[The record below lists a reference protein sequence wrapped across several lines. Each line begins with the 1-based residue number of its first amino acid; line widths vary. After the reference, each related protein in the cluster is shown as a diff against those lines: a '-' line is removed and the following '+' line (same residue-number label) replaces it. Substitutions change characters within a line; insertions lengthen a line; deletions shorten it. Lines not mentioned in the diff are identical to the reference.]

1 MRFEIEKI
9 ILEGPDLSG
18 KTSLYN
24 EIHKRSGYKWNVQD
38 RSCLSMVCYARQ
50 FGREE
55 KSLKRALEKELSNLN
70 NRVVILLPLFDE
82 LKFRLESRGDDIQT
96 LETLRSL
103 YRIFEDESAKISKLP
118 NVMVLRE
125 NLSLDDTSKKVISW
139 LATSENHSAEII
151 GQKFVKGFVLGHDK
165 SESVLT
171 FECSGNI
178 SDYPNDSILENE
190 HEGLYYREI
199 LHDFSSL
206 IEKEI
211 EGLNEYGKPQD
222 MSSRRFYYSSKTCI
236 SSLHFKP
243 RRETLNFICTLRS
256 TDVVKNAAIDLS
268 FLEFL
273 VHKLGTKYFTE
284 CKDYFLTV
292 TMNSAHLR
300 NDVGSNHERSD

>member
-1 MRFEIEKI
+1 MKFEIEKI

-24 EIHKRSGYKWNVQD
+24 EIHSRSSYKWNVQD

-55 KSLKRALEKELSNLN
+55 KSLKRSLEKELSNLN
-70 NRVVILLPLFDE
+70 NRVVVLLPHFNE
-82 LKFRLESRGDDIQT
+82 LKERLKSRGDDIQT
-96 LETLRSL
+96 LTTLRSL
-103 YRIFEDESAKISKLP
+103 YDIFEDETAKIRKLP

-125 NLSLDDTSKKVISW
+125 SLSLSDVSEKVISW
-139 LATSENHSAEII
+139 LATSEKCTAEII
-151 GQKFVKGFVLGHDK
+151 GQKFVKDFVLGSEK
-165 SESVLT
+165 SECVLT
-171 FECSGNI
+171 LESSGVI
-178 SDYPNDSILENE
+178 FDDLDDGILENE
-190 HEGLYYREI
+190 HEGFYYREI

-211 EGLNEYGKPQD
+211 EGLNEYGMPQG
-222 MSSRRFYYSSKTCI
+222 MNSRRFYYSSRACI

-243 RRETLNFICTLRS
+243 RGETLNFICALRS
-256 TDVVKNAAIDLS
+256 TDAVKNAAIDLS

-273 VHKLGTKYFTE
+273 IHRLGTKYFGE
-284 CKDYFLTV
+284 CKNYFLTV

-300 NDVGSNHERSD
+300 NDIRRKT